1 MKKKKKKKPLTAKRS
16 FHVLERT
23 RTTVKCT
30 KMKKKKKKARAKRA
44 KYCFSLLNMQII
56 CDFPVAILVVSS

>member
-1 MKKKKKKKPLTAKRS
+1 MKKKMK
-16 FHVLERT
+16 
-23 RTTVKCT
+23 T
-30 KMKKKKKKARAKRA
+30 KNPNCKEIISRLGKNENDCEMFKNEKKKARAKRA